1 MILVSNLNK
10 SNYLIYFNK
19 NGLIRKNDSFIC
31 SGALVDNLF
40 HTTSISTLSIV
51 ENNHVLRK
59 RKVPTTSKTYL

>member
-51 ENNHVLRK
+51 ENNHVLLK